1 MNRLLS
7 ILALAALAGCGA
19 DKAAE
24 RGSNGAGVS
33 NGSGDTKS
41 GMAGADQEAQA
52 GVVRRP
58 GPEMVQTRLVGAWS
72 RDKDCGRKLAFSEG
86 GTLVAFDGTSGS
98 WSVTGPSADGTMIRI
113 EGPGRVANMEV
124 TLIADDEVHLRDTD
138 PGTGGKNALYA
149 ALRKLA
155 AGIQAGL
162 HHCGCSAHPPGR

>member
-24 RGSNGAGVS
+24 RGTNGAGAS
-33 NGSGDTKS
+33 NGSATNAGADAKP
-41 GMAGADQEAQA
+41 GMASADQEAQA
-52 GVVRRP
+52 EVVRRP

-98 WSVTGPSADGTMIRI
+98 WSVTGPSADGTMIRM

-124 TLIADDEVHLRDTD
+124 TLIAQDEVHLRDTD
-138 PGTGGKNALYA
+138 PGAGGKTLYMQ
-149 ALRKLA
+149 RC
-155 AGIQAGL
+155 AG
-162 HHCGCSAHPPGR
+162 